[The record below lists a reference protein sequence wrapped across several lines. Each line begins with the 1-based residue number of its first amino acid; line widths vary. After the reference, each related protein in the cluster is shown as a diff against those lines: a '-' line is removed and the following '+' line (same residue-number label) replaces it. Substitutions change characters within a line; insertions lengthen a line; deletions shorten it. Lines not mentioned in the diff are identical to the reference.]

1 MHEARPQKCYNS
13 FSCILSVLI
22 VVFVLGSILFD
33 LCVTK
38 PNISRNITVIRT
50 ELNVMN
56 EKIDKFNSTMIVPID
71 TVSTINATMK

>member
-38 PNISRNITVIRT
+38 PNISRNITEIRT

-71 TVSTINATMK
+71 TVPTINTIEK